1 VEEKQLKGITGARCR
16 QTRRDAV
23 VYEKDGSSE
32 TLKCDS
38 VYYAVGMRSE
48 DSLYT
53 ELASLGIRIS
63 LAGDCKKTGKVSGA
77 VHSGFFAAM
86 DIGRF

>member
-1 VEEKQLKGITGARCR
+1 M
-16 QTRRDAV
+16 
-23 VYEKDGSSE
+23 VYEKDGKTE
-32 TLKCDS
+32 TLPCEC
-38 VYYAVGMRSE
+38 VYSAVGMRSE

-53 ELASLGIRIS
+53 ELAALGIRITM
-63 LAGDCKKTGKVSGA
+63 AGDCKKTGKVSGA